1 MLQVRIAELIT
12 PERIVPMLKA
22 SGKAGVLQVL
32 TRLAGR
38 EAGLNEEA
46 LLHCILQMERRTAFG
61 VGRGVAVPH
70 ALMNGISESVGAFAR
85 LKHPVDFRA
94 ADERLVDLVFLL
106 LAPKADADMLLPV
119 LSRIVRRLRD
129 REVLKHLR
137 TGSSAEAAYAV
148 LATDSWRSQ
157 HQATASRPKQLA

>member
-1 MLQVRIAELIT
+1 GRTRLPCLLRRVMSGRRYPMLQVRIAELIT
-12 PERIVPMLKA
+12 PERVVPMLKA

-46 LLHCILQMERRTAFG
+46 LLHRILQMERRTAFG

-70 ALMNGISESVGAFAR
+70 ALMNGISEPVGAFAR

-106 LAPKADADMLLPV
+106 LAPTADADMLLPV
-119 LSRIVRRLRD
+119 LSRVVRRL
-129 REVLKHLR
+129 
-137 TGSSAEAAYAV
+137 
-148 LATDSWRSQ
+148 
-157 HQATASRPKQLA
+157 